1 MTADL
6 ELYSAAVCPFAQK
19 TRILLNEK
27 NLDYKYI
34 EIDLDNKPE
43 SFLKISPNG
52 KVPLIKHK
60 DQYIYESDIINE
72 YVNEVFPASSM
83 LSEDPFIRA
92 QMRIWIAYCN
102 GELVPAYYKL
112 LLSQD
117 AAQYPVLRENLT
129 KILLHIEK
137 EGFEQWSHMGPY
149 FFGGIISLVDICFYP
164 FFERFVT
171 NEYYRNAAIPE
182 KCYQLRTWIRH
193 MRAHPSVRLTS
204 NPPEFYINRYVKY
217 ANGTT
222 DRPGAKKII
231 DDLWT

>member
-1 MTADL
+1 MAADL

-19 TRILLNEK
+19 TQILLNEK
-27 NLDYKYI
+27 NLDYQYL

-43 SFLKISPNG
+43 WFLKISPYG

-60 DQYIYESDIINE
+60 NHYIYESDIINE
-72 YVNEVFPASSM
+72 YLNEIFPAPPM
-83 LSEDPFIRA
+83 LSENPYIRS

-102 GELVPAYYKL
+102 RELIPVYYKL

-117 AAQYPVLRENLT
+117 VAQYPVLRENLT
-129 KILLHIEK
+129 KILLYIEK
-137 EGFEQWSHMGPY
+137 EGFDQWSQSGPY
-149 FFGGIISLVDICFYP
+149 FFGEKISLVDICFYP
-164 FFERFVT
+164 LFERFVT
-171 NEYYRNAAIPE
+171 NEYYRNAVIPQE
-182 KCYQLRTWIRH
+182 CRRLRAWIRH
-193 MRAHPSVRLTS
+193 MRALPSVEVSS
-204 NPPEFYINRYVKY
+204 NPPEFYIQRYVKY